1 MPEQLGEKTQP
12 ATPHRRQKAREE
24 GHVSK
29 SHDLSS
35 AMLLIGTVIGLM
47 ALGGK
52 IGEFMLGLTNRHLG
66 GEAWLSI
73 DTGAT
78 AQEMLVIIFG
88 LAEALLPILGL
99 MVLLAVV
106 VNVAQTGFLFLPNK
120 LSFDLQRINPA
131 QGIKRI
137 VSISGLMRLTFGL
150 LKVLIV
156 AAVAYW
162 AVSSEFH
169 TILKLANFEIREM
182 TAFLFELLCWTVIK
196 IGGALLFL
204 ALLDYAFQ
212 RWKYERDLRM
222 TPQEIHEEI
231 KNLQGDP
238 QISARRRTVQR
249 HLALNRISSAVT
261 QADVIVTNPTE
272 LAIAVQ
278 YDPQSMVAPVVVSKG
293 AGAIAQRIRRLA
305 LENDIPVVEKKELA
319 RSLYQHLEV
328 GQTIPTEQYTAIAE
342 VLRYVYQLT
351 GKTLSEIREA
361 G

>member
-47 ALGGK
+47 ALGEK

-73 DTGAT
+73 DTGT
-78 AQEMLVIIFG
+78 MVQEMLVIIFG

-120 LSFDLQRINPA
+120 LSFDLQRINPT

-156 AAVAYW
+156 TAVAYW
-162 AVSSEFH
+162 VVWSEFQ

-222 TPQEIHEEI
+222 TPQEVHEEI

>member
-35 AMLLIGTVIGLM
+35 AILLIGTVIGLM
-47 ALGGK
+47 VVGEK
-52 IGEFMLGLTNRHLG
+52 IGEFILGLTNRYLG

-73 DTGAT
+73 DTNT
-78 AQEMLVIIFG
+78 TIHELLVLIFG
-88 LAEALLPILGL
+88 LAEVLLPILGL
-99 MVLLAVV
+99 MVVLAVV
-106 VNVAQTGFLFLPNK
+106 INVAQTGFLFLPNK

-137 VSISGLMRLTFGL
+137 VSISSLMRLTFGL

-156 AAVAYW
+156 TAVAYW
-162 AVSSEFH
+162 VVWSEFQ

-182 TAFLFELLCWTVIK
+182 TAFLFELLCWTVVK
-196 IGGALLFL
+196 IGSALLLL

-222 TPQEIHEEI
+222 TPQEVHEEI

-238 QISARRRTVQR
+238 QVTARRRTVQR
-249 HLALNRISSAVT
+249 HLALNRISRAVT

-278 YDPQSMVAPVVVSKG
+278 FDPQSMMAPIVVSKG
-293 AGAIAQRIRRLA
+293 AGALAQGIRRLA

-319 RSLYQHLEV
+319 RSLYQHLEI

-351 GKTLSEIREA
+351 DKTLSGIRKA
-361 G
+361 D